1 MMVGMLSTA
10 DAASPFPGAQ
20 EGHFVIRDFQFRSG
34 EVLPEL
40 KVGYTL
46 LGEPQRDAQGRITN
60 AVLLLHGTTGTAQNW
75 FLPGL
80 AKSLYG
86 PGQPLDRQRYFLII
100 PDGIGLGRSSKPSD
114 GLKAHFPRYGYH
126 DMVTANARLLQEG
139 LHVDHL
145 RAIVGTSMGGMQ
157 TWLFAERY
165 PDFMDGAIAI
175 ASQPTAV
182 SGRNMM
188 WRQVLIESIR
198 GAADWKGGDYTVPP
212 ESFVH
217 VWPLFG
223 IMTDGASHLQTIAPT
238 RADAIAHYR
247 TLSANARLLD
257 ANDMLYRFEASAD
270 YNPQPDLE
278 KIKVPFL
285 AINFQD
291 DLLNPVELGL
301 LQQEMP
307 RVKQGKAVIL
317 SPAAPSLGHQNLGQ
331 GALWGPVAA
340 DFLENLPAHP

>member
-10 DAASPFPGAQ
+10 DAAGPFPGAQ
-20 EGHFVIRDFQFRSG
+20 EGRFVIRDFQFRSG

-40 KVGYTL
+40 TVGYTL
-46 LGEPQRDAQGRITN
+46 LGKPKRDAAGHITN

-80 AKSLYG
+80 AKTLFG
-86 PGQPLDRQRYFLII
+86 PGQPLDSQRYFLII

-114 GLKAHFPRYGYH
+114 GLRARFPRYGYH
-126 DMVTANARLLQEG
+126 DMVTANVRLLQEG
-139 LHVDHL
+139 LRIDHL

-165 PDFMDGAIAI
+165 PDLMDGAIAI

-198 GAADWKGGDYTVPP
+198 GAADWKGGDYTEPP
-212 ESFVH
+212 ESFTH

-223 IMTDGASHLQTIAPT
+223 IMTDGASHLQTLAPT
-238 RADAIAHYR
+238 RAQAIAHYR
-247 TLSANARLLD
+247 TLSGNARLLD
-257 ANDMLYRFEASAD
+257 ANDILYRFEASAD

-278 KIKVPFL
+278 KIKAPFL

-307 RVKQGKAVIL
+307 RVKLGRAVIL
-317 SPAAPSLGHQNLGQ
+317 SPQAPSLGHQNLGQ
-331 GALWGPVAA
+331 GALWGPAA
-340 DFLENLPAHP
+340 AEFLENLPARP

>member
-1 MMVGMLSTA
+1 MMISMLSPA

-20 EGHFVIRDFQFRSG
+20 EGRFVIRDFQFRSG

-40 KVGYTL
+40 MIGYTL
-46 LGEPQRDAQGRITN
+46 LGTPQRDAAGRISN

-80 AKSLYG
+80 SGNLFG

-114 GLKAHFPRYGYH
+114 GLKGHFPRYGYQ
-126 DMVTANARLLQEG
+126 DMVTANMRLLQEG
-139 LHVDHL
+139 LHIDHL
-145 RAIVGTSMGGMQ
+145 RAIIGTSMGGMH
-157 TWLFAERY
+157 TWLFAERF
-165 PDFMDGAIAI
+165 PEFMDGAIAI
-175 ASQPTAV
+175 ASLPAPV

-198 GAADWKGGDYTVPP
+198 GSADWKGGDYTVPP

-223 IMTDGASHLQTIAPT
+223 LMTDGASHLQVIAPT
-238 RADAIAHYR
+238 RAQAIAHYN
-247 TLSANARLLD
+247 TLSGNARLLD
-257 ANDMLYRFEASAD
+257 ANDILYRFEASAD
-270 YNPQPDLE
+270 YDPQADLE
-278 KIKVPFL
+278 KIKAPFL

-307 RVKQGKAVIL
+307 RLRQGRAVIL
-317 SPAAPSLGHQNLGQ
+317 APQPPSLGHQNLGQ
-331 GALWGPVAA
+331 GALWGSVAA
-340 DFLENLPAHP
+340 DFLEKLPVRP